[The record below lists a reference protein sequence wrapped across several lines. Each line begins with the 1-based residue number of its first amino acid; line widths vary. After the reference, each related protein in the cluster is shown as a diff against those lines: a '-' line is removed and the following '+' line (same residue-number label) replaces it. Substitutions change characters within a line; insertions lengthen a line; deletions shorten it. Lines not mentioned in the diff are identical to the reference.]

1 MWICR
6 KCGARAEDSA
16 SRCLACS
23 EPKSK
28 PQRIKN
34 RDLEE
39 VWTAEQQ
46 AEWERIVRR
55 RKKIAWVVLS
65 LFIVVAILLY
75 LFVFSES
82 MGWPRPDGLINI
94 GPAAE
99 KTISEA
105 MPFNLQTTSL
115 PR

>member
-6 KCGARAEDSA
+6 KCGVRAEDTA
-16 SRCLACS
+16 TRCLACS
-23 EPKSK
+23 APKAK

-39 VWTAEQQ
+39 VWTVEQQ
-46 AEWERIVRR
+46 AEWERILRR
-55 RKKIAWVVLS
+55 RKKIARIALVLFVV
-65 LFIVVAILLY
+65 IGILLY

-82 MGWPRPDGLINI
+82 MGWPRPDGLINF
-94 GPAAE
+94 GPAA
-99 KTISEA
+99 KKSMSESA
-105 MPFNLQTTSL
+105 PFNLQTTSL